1 MRKQQGLSAIGKS
14 LPRNEEKKMKRMIAW
29 ILVLTLLASL
39 TACGNKGKEGDR
51 TVSLE
56 QQKEVLADTVEK
68 TGKLLQSS
76 VAEPAF
82 GSVGGEWLVLGLARS
97 GLEVSDEYYETYFQN
112 LSAYTAQ
119 QGGVLHAKKY
129 TEYSRV
135 ILAVTAIGQDPADV
149 GGFDMLVPLADFE
162 QTVFQGI
169 NGPIFALL
177 ALDSGSYGIPENIA
191 DSTQA
196 TRDLYVDYIINAQ
209 LESGGW
215 SLMGGEAEIDLT
227 AMALQALAKYRDR
240 KDAAQAVEKGLAIL
254 SERQNEQGGYQ
265 YNAAEQ
271 ASSESVSQVIVAL
284 AELGIPLDDSRFV
297 KNGHTLLDGLLQF
310 RQEDGGFSHLIDG
323 ETDLLATEQAF
334 YALVAANRVAQG
346 ESSLYRMK

>member
-1 MRKQQGLSAIGKS
+1 
-14 LPRNEEKKMKRMIAW
+14 MKRFISW
-29 ILVLTLLASL
+29 ILVLTLLFSL
-39 TACGNKGKEGDR
+39 TACGKKEPEGGQ
-51 TVSLE
+51 TVSME
-56 QQKEVLADTVEK
+56 QQKEVLTETIAK
-68 TGKLLQSS
+68 TGTFLHSS
-76 VAEPAF
+76 VAEPTF
-82 GSVGGEWLVLGLARS
+82 GTVGGEWLVLGLARS
-97 GLEVSDEYYETYFQN
+97 GLEISDEYFEAYFQN
-112 LSAYTAQ
+112 VSAYTAQ

-135 ILAVTAIGQDPADV
+135 ILAVTAIGKEPSDV

-169 NGPIFALL
+169 NGPVFALL
-177 ALDSGSYGIPENIA
+177 ALDSGNYEIPENTVG
-191 DSTQA
+191 STQA

-209 LESGGW
+209 LENGGW
-215 SLMGGEAEIDLT
+215 SLMGGEAEIDVT
-227 AMALQALAKYRDR
+227 AMALQALAKYQDR
-240 KDAAQAVEKGLAIL
+240 KDVAEAVEKGLAVL

-271 ASSESVSQVIVAL
+271 ASCESVAQVIVAL

-297 KNGHTLLDGLLQF
+297 KNGNTLLDGLLQF
-310 RQEDGGFSHLIDG
+310 QQADGGFSHLIDG

>member
-1 MRKQQGLSAIGKS
+1 
-14 LPRNEEKKMKRMIAW
+14 MKRFISW
-29 ILVLTLLASL
+29 ILVLTLLFSL
-39 TACGNKGKEGDR
+39 TACGKKEPEGGQ
-51 TVSLE
+51 TVSME
-56 QQKEVLADTVEK
+56 QQKEVLTETIAK
-68 TGKLLQSS
+68 TGTFLHSS
-76 VAEPAF
+76 VAEPTF
-82 GSVGGEWLVLGLARS
+82 GTVGGEWLVLGLARS
-97 GLEVSDEYYETYFQN
+97 GLEISDEYFEAYFQN
-112 LSAYTAQ
+112 VSAYTAQ

-135 ILAVTAIGQDPADV
+135 ILAVTAIGKEPSDV

-169 NGPIFALL
+169 NGPVFALL
-177 ALDSGSYGIPENIA
+177 ALDSGNYEIPENAA

-196 TRDLYVDYIINAQ
+196 TRDMYVDYIINAQ
-209 LESGGW
+209 LENGGW
-215 SLMGGEAEIDLT
+215 SLMGGEAEIDVT
-227 AMALQALAKYRDR
+227 AMALQALAKYQDR
-240 KDAAQAVEKGLAIL
+240 KDVAEAVEKGLAVL

-271 ASSESVSQVIVAL
+271 ASCESVAQVIVAL

-297 KNGHTLLDGLLQF
+297 KNGNTLLDGLLQF
-310 RQEDGGFSHLIDG
+310 QQADGGFSHLIDG

>member
-1 MRKQQGLSAIGKS
+1 
-14 LPRNEEKKMKRMIAW
+14 MKRLLSW
-29 ILVLTLLASL
+29 ILILTVFLSL
-39 TACGNKGKEGDR
+39 TACGKQGPEAEV
-51 TVSLE
+51 TVSPE
-56 QQKEVLADTVEK
+56 QQKEVLTEALTATGAFLQANVADP
-68 TGKLLQSS
+68 S
-76 VAEPAF
+76 F
-82 GSVGGEWLVLGLARS
+82 GSVGGEWLILGLARS
-97 GLEVSDEYYETYFQN
+97 GLDITGEYYENYFQN
-112 LSAYTAQ
+112 LSVYTAQ

-135 ILAVTAIGQDPADV
+135 ILAVTAIGKDPTDV

-177 ALDSGSYGIPENIA
+177 ALDSGNYEIPENIA

-209 LESGGW
+209 LPDGGW
-215 SLMGGEAEIDLT
+215 CLMGSEAEIDLT

-240 KDAAQAVEKGLAIL
+240 KDVAEAVEKGLAIL
-254 SERQNEQGGYQ
+254 SDRQNENGGYQ
-265 YNAAEQ
+265 FSAAEQ
-271 ASSESVSQVIVAL
+271 TSCESVAQVIVAL
-284 AELGIPLDDSRFV
+284 GELGISLEDSRFV
-297 KNGHTLLDGLLQF
+297 KNGKTLLDGILQF
-310 RQEDGGFSHLIDG
+310 RKADGGFSHLIDS

-334 YALVAANRVAQG
+334 YALVAANRMAQG